1 MGEIIN
7 NINWEFI
14 IAIIAILISVYS
26 IYIQRRHNTLTY
38 KPIPVVIK
46 YNYTNHISVKIW
58 NKGTGP
64 LIIKPVY
71 VDDSKNLIDILPKKV
86 RRFKFVEYINDFRD
100 RTISSNSYLNM
111 IEFKIRNNDKQEEG
125 SYTNALTLIKKQLD
139 KKVIKIVYFDI
150 YNNKMSYNS
159 YPLNFSDGK
168 DEIEFKK
175 FSKTKKRKKF
185 LDSDKS

>member
-14 IAIIAILISVYS
+14 IAIVAILISIYS

-38 KPIPVVIK
+38 KPIPVVVK

-64 LIIKPVY
+64 LIIKSVNI
-71 VDDSKNLIDILPKKV
+71 DDSKNLIDVLPKKV

-100 RTISSNSYLNM
+100 RTISPNSNLNM
-111 IEFKIRNNDKQEEG
+111 IEFKIRNNHKQEEA
-125 SYTNALTLIKKQLD
+125 SYAKALTLIKKQLD

-150 YNNKMSYNS
+150 YNNQMSYNS
-159 YPLNFSDGK
+159 YPLNFSDAK
-168 DEIEFKK
+168 DEIEFKNI
-175 FSKTKKRKKF
+175 SKTKKYQKF
-185 LDSDKS
+185 LDSD